1 MAAHHRLL
9 TGPKLASAAPKN
21 PCCALASPEI
31 SDTNQYLHT
40 KAPSKIQPPAT
51 GFGSNPW
58 WMVKIAEK
66 LAIGMDMY
74 FLLAISWIWPLLA
87 LEGKP
92 GRFVLLAGQ
101 KRPF

>member
-1 MAAHHRLL
+1 MAAYHRLL
-9 TGPKLASAAPKN
+9 TAPKPAPAAAKT
-21 PCCALASPEI
+21 PCCALANLEI

-40 KAPSKIQPPAT
+40 KASSEAQPPVT
-51 GFGSNPW
+51 GFSSNPW

-66 LAIGMDMY
+66 LAIGMDVY
-74 FLLAISWIWPLLA
+74 FLLAIYWIWPLLA